1 MANITYPRQGDYL
14 IPDLIPP
21 EAPKNIGVWGER
33 RRRYLRDHRDG
44 LYTGMLITGKLNAH
58 LAEIDKQATEMCE
71 ELMRRFAKLEGVTE
85 KLKAEDQM
93 KWVQAMNSIRNRAE
107 EIVNAKIVFV

>member
-1 MANITYPRQGDYL
+1 MEKITYTRQGDYL

-21 EAPKNIGVWGER
+21 EAPKNLGVWGEH
-33 RRRYLRDHRDG
+33 RRRYLRDHKDG
-44 LYTGMLITGKLNAH
+44 IYTGMLITGKLNAH

-71 ELMRRFAKLEGVTE
+71 ELMKRFARLEGITE

-93 KWVQAMNSIRNRAE
+93 KWVQAMNSIKNRVE
-107 EIVNAKIVFV
+107 EIVYREFILE